1 MRSKYG
7 YEPSQFSLSDTHT
20 TVQVLA
26 AADTE
31 SGTEIAS
38 FWLEFGTT
46 VSLIRVERDHMAG
59 WLAGV
64 RLAEMLDIGETH

>member
-1 MRSKYG
+1 MVMS
-7 YEPSQFSLSDTHT
+7 SLSLSIFLSLTHT
-20 TVQVLA
+20 HTHVQALA

-31 SGTEIAS
+31 SGIEVVS

-59 WLAGV
+59 WLTGW
-64 RLAEMLDIGETH
+64 LADWLVQRS

>member
-1 MRSKYG
+1 MRGKYG
-7 YEPSQFSLSDTHT
+7 YEPSLPLNFSLSNKHAHTHT
-20 TVQVLA
+20 RTHTNVQALA

-31 SGTEIAS
+31 SGIEVVS

-59 WLAGV
+59 
-64 RLAEMLDIGETH
+64 

>member
-1 MRSKYG
+1 MRGKYG
-7 YEPSQFSLSDTHT
+7 YEPLSSPLSIFLFLTHT
-20 TVQVLA
+20 RVHTHMHNNNIQVLA

-31 SGTEIAS
+31 SGIEVVS

-59 WLAGV
+59 
-64 RLAEMLDIGETH
+64 

>member
-1 MRSKYG
+1 M
-7 YEPSQFSLSDTHT
+7 HNNNI
-20 TVQVLA
+20 QVLA

-31 SGTEIAS
+31 SGIEVVS

-59 WLAGV
+59 WVAGV
-64 RLAEMLDIGETH
+64 RLAERLVTGETH